1 MVKSLALMSP
11 VVIPDLSQLATENII
26 DVSRYCLRFV
36 NNCKKDTEKGS
47 GYLNSNELTL
57 TKITLIR
64 TIQENVKSGVIFNK
78 ARECVQT

>member
-26 DVSRYCLRFV
+26 DVGRYCLRFV
-36 NNCKKDTEKGS
+36 NNCKKDTEKGN
-47 GYLNSNELTL
+47 GYLDLNELAV
-57 TKITLIR
+57 TKITSIQ
-64 TIQENVKSGVIFNK
+64 TIQENIKSGVIFNK